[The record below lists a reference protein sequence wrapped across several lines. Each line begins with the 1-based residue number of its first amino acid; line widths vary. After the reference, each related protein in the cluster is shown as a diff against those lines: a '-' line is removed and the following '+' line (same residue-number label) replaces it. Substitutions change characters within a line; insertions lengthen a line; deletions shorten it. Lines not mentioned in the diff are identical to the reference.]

1 MRYPEGGHQPSKT
14 YTRAQASKAMEL
26 ANQII
31 EKVDEC
37 LWYIW
42 YIMTRWTWGEYIID
56 ELETSNITEN
66 TLYLYDIVFV

>member
-1 MRYPEGGHQPSKT
+1 MRYPEGDCQPSKA

-42 YIMTRWTWGEYIID
+42 YIMTLWTWGEYIID